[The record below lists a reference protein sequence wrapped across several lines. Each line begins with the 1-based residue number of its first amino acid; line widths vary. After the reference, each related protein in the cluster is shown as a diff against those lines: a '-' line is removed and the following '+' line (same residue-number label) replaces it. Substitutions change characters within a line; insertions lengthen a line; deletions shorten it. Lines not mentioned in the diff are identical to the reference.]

1 MSSMNLN
8 VPQAPAELQPPAAP
22 PPLPSSSY
30 QPGAPEHAADDQALP
45 PPPPPL
51 TTLSGRAF
59 KRPTKI
65 ACVGCRAI
73 KVKCRLP
80 NGEIPTGEW
89 DKDLSKCARC
99 IRLKLPCEFQSAPR
113 RGRKPKDRSGSAT
126 FDGAAASSSGSMHTV
141 PPTSGVAADPT
152 APAYSLP
159 HPQPVPSGSTAP
171 ASNVPL
177 PPTWP
182 LPHGAVPYPH
192 LPYPHPSPFGPAPQ
206 LPIPPQPP
214 SWPRSNP
221 THSSPALSA
230 HAQPSPASLAGSTS
244 EPAQTMLS
252 LAEAADVKSSS
263 FATDRPSLLHSL
275 AKGKKPTTKMPDPV
289 DMHVLTA
296 LEAAQL
302 FHYFH
307 AHLNCYIVLF
317 DRHLHTAD
325 YVRSTSTV
333 LFTAILTASAKF
345 FRAELYPQLL
355 TSAQQLVT
363 RAMGGDGEP
372 TLGLVQALLILT
384 YWKEPFD
391 TSAWLK
397 VGYAIRLGYQLRLH
411 YKRRHPL
418 PDNEHEARVI
428 LDRERTW
435 IVLICNDKPGR
446 SWSRHAHDH
455 GPEHRH

>member
-1 MSSMNLN
+1 MNPN

-263 FATDRPSLLHSL
+263 FTTDRPSLLHSL

-289 DMHVLTA
+289 DMRALLPSLVVATPLRSSRAHFASPYADVLTA

-325 YVRSTSTV
+325 YGPFALSRLATRECRADSLELPSSPKHVDGALHGDPDR
-333 LFTAILTASAKF
+333 LGQILPR
-345 FRAELYPQLL
+345 RAVPAAPDERAAARHAGNGRRRRAYAGLG
-355 TSAQQLVT
+355 TSALDPDVLVGHFCLLLC
-363 RAMGGDGEP
+363 RALDG
-372 TLGLVQALLILT
+372 
-384 YWKEPFD
+384 
-391 TSAWLK
+391 
-397 VGYAIRLGYQLRLH
+397 
-411 YKRRHPL
+411 
-418 PDNEHEARVI
+418 
-428 LDRERTW
+428 
-435 IVLICNDKPGR
+435 
-446 SWSRHAHDH
+446 
-455 GPEHRH
+455 